1 MNDKQNSEINT
12 NKLIKN
18 ISDNDAKI
26 SLNQISLQLQE
37 MRPSEIAH
45 SIESLPPKERRLIW
59 SLLDTST
66 EGEILAELHDEIQ
79 QELMA
84 EIKSDELVEI
94 ISDLEIDELVDIL
107 QNLPKVKVESVL
119 SKIARRD
126 SERIRTV
133 LEYSEDSAGGLL
145 NTDVISVRPRH
156 SLEVVMR
163 YLRSKKELPN
173 NTDKIFVVS
182 RDDKYLG
189 ELPVSKLLVSEP
201 SLTVR
206 ELMETEVKPI
216 AADTNDKEV
225 AKLFEQNDWVSAP
238 VVDEEMKL
246 LGRITV
252 DDVVDVIIEDADQ
265 NLIGLAGIAEDTFAP
280 PGRAAKSRALW
291 LSINLLTAFIAAATI
306 NLFQTTIDKFVYL
319 AVLMPIVASMGG
331 VAATQTLTIV
341 IRGLSLEQIKSSNL
355 NWLFKRELIVSI
367 LNGIFLSILISI
379 VTYFWFQELLISI
392 LICAA
397 IVINL
402 ISSVI
407 AGIFVP
413 IILNKLNQD
422 PAIAGSVVVTT
433 VTDVIGFFS
442 FLGLATIF
450 LVN

>member
-1 MNDKQNSEINT
+1 MNDKHNSEINS
-12 NKLIKN
+12 NELIKN
-18 ISDNDAKI
+18 ISDSDAKI
-26 SLNQISLQLQE
+26 SLNQISLQLRE
-37 MRPSEIAH
+37 MNPSEVAH
-45 SIESLPPKERRLIW
+45 TIESLPPKERRLIW
-59 SLLDTST
+59 SLLDTSI

-79 QELMA
+79 QELIA

-94 ISDLEIDELVDIL
+94 ISNLEVDELVDIL

-133 LEYSEDSAGGLL
+133 LEYPEDSAGGLL

-206 ELMETEVKPI
+206 ELMKTEVKPI
-216 AADTNDKEV
+216 DAETNDKEV

-238 VVDEEMKL
+238 VVDEAMKL

-355 NWLFKRELIVSI
+355 NWLFKRELFVSI
-367 LNGIFLSILISI
+367 LNGIFLSVLISI
-379 VTYFWFQELLISI
+379 VTYLWFEELLISI

>member
-201 SLTVR
+201 RLTVR

-355 NWLFKRELIVSI
+355 NWLFKRELFVSI
-367 LNGIFLSILISI
+367 LNGIFLSILISF

-413 IILNKLNQD
+413 IILSKLNQD

>member
-79 QELMA
+79 QELMS

-119 SKIARRD
+119 SKIAVRD

-201 SLTVR
+201 RLTVR

-355 NWLFKRELIVSI
+355 NWLFRRELFVSI

>member
-37 MRPSEIAH
+37 MNSSEVAH
-45 SIESLPPKERRLIW
+45 TIESLPPKERRLIW
-59 SLLDTST
+59 SLLDTSA

-94 ISDLEIDELVDIL
+94 ISDLEVDELVDIL

-216 AADTNDKEV
+216 AADTKDKEV

-238 VVDEEMKL
+238 VVDEDMKL

-265 NLIGLAGIAEDTFAP
+265 NLIGLTGIAEDTFAP

-355 NWLFKRELIVSI
+355 NWLFKRELIVSV

>member
-12 NKLIKN
+12 NTLIKN

-119 SKIARRD
+119 SKIAVRD

-201 SLTVR
+201 RLTVR

>member
-1 MNDKQNSEINT
+1 MNDKQNSDINT
-12 NKLIKN
+12 NELIKS

-37 MRPSEIAH
+37 MNPSAVAH
-45 SIESLPPKERRLIW
+45 TIESLPPKERRLIW
-59 SLLDTST
+59 SLLDTSA

-84 EIKSDELVEI
+84 EIKSDELVKI
-94 ISDLEIDELVDIL
+94 ISDLEVDELVDIL

-225 AKLFEQNDWVSAP
+225 AKLFEQNDLVSAP
-238 VVDEEMKL
+238 VVDEDMKL

-252 DDVVDVIIEDADQ
+252 DD
-265 NLIGLAGIAEDTFAP
+265 
-280 PGRAAKSRALW
+280 
-291 LSINLLTAFIAAATI
+291 
-306 NLFQTTIDKFVYL
+306 
-319 AVLMPIVASMGG
+319 
-331 VAATQTLTIV
+331 
-341 IRGLSLEQIKSSNL
+341 LSLIH
-355 NWLFKRELIVSI
+355 I
-367 LNGIFLSILISI
+367 
-379 VTYFWFQELLISI
+379 
-392 LICAA
+392 
-397 IVINL
+397 
-402 ISSVI
+402 
-407 AGIFVP
+407 
-413 IILNKLNQD
+413 
-422 PAIAGSVVVTT
+422 
-433 VTDVIGFFS
+433 
-442 FLGLATIF
+442 
-450 LVN
+450 

>member
-79 QELMA
+79 QELIA

-201 SLTVR
+201 RLTVR

-216 AADTNDKEV
+216 AADINDKEV

-355 NWLFKRELIVSI
+355 NWLFKRELLVSI

>member
-12 NKLIKN
+12 NTLIKN

-201 SLTVR
+201 RLTVR

-355 NWLFKRELIVSI
+355 NWLFKRELFVSI

>member
-189 ELPVSKLLVSEP
+189 ELPVSKLLVSE
-201 SLTVR
+201 SKLTVR
-206 ELMETEVKPI
+206 ELMETEVKPM

-355 NWLFKRELIVSI
+355 NWLFKRELLVSI

>member
-12 NKLIKN
+12 NTLIKN

-201 SLTVR
+201 RLTVR